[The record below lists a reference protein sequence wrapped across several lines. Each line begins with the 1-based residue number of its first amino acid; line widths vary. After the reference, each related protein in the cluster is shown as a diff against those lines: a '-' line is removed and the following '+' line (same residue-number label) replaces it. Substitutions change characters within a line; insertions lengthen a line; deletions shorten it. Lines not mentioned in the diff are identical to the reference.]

1 MRLHWRRSSKS
12 LACVAQHGL
21 HTIRTACKTAEQ
33 HLPVSCRLAGS
44 DCATGRTPQVD
55 TKFVIEAANGPTTP
69 EGDKVL
75 RDRGIV
81 VLPDIYTNAGAAQ
94 PPSPTLPPLPP

>member
-1 MRLHWRRSSKS
+1 MICYRPRCGVCVRL
-12 LACVAQHGL
+12 CQ
-21 HTIRTACKTAEQ
+21 
-33 HLPVSCRLAGS
+33 
-44 DCATGRTPQVD
+44 TGTEGAQVD

-81 VLPDIYTNAGAAQ
+81 VLPDIYTNAGVSSFYVDPAA
-94 PPSPTLPPLPP
+94 PFSILSMCVVVHSPLLRHIGTS